1 VNTSIFFIDTN
12 RKEDEMKTVLLT
24 RHAGTEDE
32 GSSLYRVFSGI
43 EQIAAQNYKVIRLKP
58 EPLSKRDLDKW
69 LLQNALQTDLLI
81 TWDPYVLKILR
92 ENGWHGKTILTALGG
107 FPRGAANFRGA
118 APHLYRSDIVW
129 FNSRADMEIYT
140 SLVTQDGTQP
150 EAVCIPFSVN
160 EETFQPLENEET
172 RQKLRSTWGF
182 KPDDFVLVY
191 AGRVTVE
198 KNVHAVVEAV
208 SEVKRL
214 GYPIKL
220 IIVGKIED
228 VPFRE
233 FQIYPVNV
241 EGKVNAL
248 IEGSGIS
255 ENVSLYEWQ
264 TPDKLNELLNVADA
278 FMNLTLHHD
287 ENFGLSQIEAMSAGL
302 PVIGT
307 AWGGLKDTVVNKEV
321 GFSIDTWV
329 TINGIRFDA
338 PATIEAIKCLIQ
350 NRKLREAQ
358 GQRARKHAVTNYS
371 DGLYRERV
379 TQLIETALNCPTQE
393 IGLSFTP
400 FGDRFRQRF
409 ARKSYPVKY
418 SKSARAPDP
427 IYDKLSDPDY
437 MDLIRPYTSRNA
449 YKIEQQSLL
458 FQAMTGHLNGDF
470 FVSEDLLYSIRIP
483 ISREE
488 SDVIKQLS
496 RWQGVPRRTLNYS
509 DDILISLMQKGV
521 IGISKGIQ

>member
-1 VNTSIFFIDTN
+1 
-12 RKEDEMKTVLLT
+12 MKTVLLT

-43 EQIAAQNYKVIRLKP
+43 EQIAAQNYNVIRLKP
-58 EPLSKRDLDKW
+58 EPWSKRDLDKW
-69 LLQNALQTDLLI
+69 ILHNALQTDLLI

-92 ENGWHGKTILTALGG
+92 ENGWSGKTILTALGG

-118 APHLYRSDIVW
+118 MPYLYQSDTVW
-129 FNSRADMEIYT
+129 CNSSADMGIYT

-172 RQKLRSTWGF
+172 RQKLRSAWGV
-182 KPDDFVLVY
+182 KPDDFVLIY

-198 KNVHAVVEAV
+198 KNVHAIVEAV

-233 FQIYPVNV
+233 FEIYPINV

-248 IEGSGIS
+248 IEASGIS
-255 ENVSLYEWQ
+255 EHVTIYEWQ
-264 TPDKLNELLNVADA
+264 TPSKLNELLNVADA

-307 AWGGLKDTVVNKEV
+307 AWGGLKDTIVNEEV
-321 GFSIDTWV
+321 GFSIDTWI
-329 TINGIRFDA
+329 TTNGVRFDA
-338 PATIEAIKCLIQ
+338 PATIAAIKCLIESK
-350 NRKLREAQ
+350 KLREAQ
-358 GQRARKHAVTNYS
+358 GQHARKRAVTNYS
-371 DGLYRERV
+371 DSLYREQVMR
-379 TQLIETALNCPTQE
+379 LIETALNCPTE
-393 IGLSFTP
+393 KIKPSFTH
-400 FGDRFRQRF
+400 FGARFHQRF
-409 ARKSYPVKY
+409 AWKGYPMKY
-418 SKSARAPDP
+418 SKSGRAPDP
-427 IYDKLSDPDY
+427 IYEKLSDPDY
-437 MDLIRPYTSRNA
+437 LDLIRPYTSRTVH
-449 YKIEQQSLL
+449 KIEHQSSL
-458 FQAMTGHLNGDF
+458 FQVMTGHLNGDF

-483 ISREE
+483 VSPEE
-488 SDVIKQLS
+488 SEAIKELS
-496 RWQGVPRRTLNYS
+496 RWQGVPRKNLNYS
-509 DDILISLMQKGV
+509 DDTLASLMQKGV
-521 IGISKGIQ
+521 IGISKEVQ